1 LPSSGDPGDPFVL
14 SACSVEQLSGSTIKP
29 GGVPDMGFIEWV
41 RGVFN
46 PKTARR
52 SGRNRRTKDEA
63 EEEIEEL
70 VALDIV

>member
-1 LPSSGDPGDPFVL
+1 
-14 SACSVEQLSGSTIKP
+14 
-29 GGVPDMGFIEWV
+29 MGFIEWV